1 MILGFVRK
9 NKLKKEIY
17 KDFLKARKNSDW
29 IKIDILSKRYIRV
42 CDVKLKIN
50 K

>member
-17 KDFLKARKNSDW
+17 KDFLKAIENNDW

-42 CDVKLKIN
+42 CDVKTKIY
-50 K
+50 